1 MTHVTDM
8 SEEWNR
14 PEVSRDPS
22 ARGPS
27 ANQINRELGNSIN
40 LGSDTKLV
48 RLRIQTP
55 ITNFGQ
61 EKVFMN
67 SGWKEITS
75 FRKFRICDDSKSS
88 DWSYSWEFMRFS
100 SNIDE
105 LE

>member
-1 MTHVTDM
+1 M

-14 PEVSRDPS
+14 PEVSEDL
-22 ARGPS
+22 GPS

-61 EKVFMN
+61 EKVDYELWLEENYEFSKIPNLRWFQILGLVLFM
-67 SGWKEITS
+67 GIHEI
-75 FRKFRICDDSKSS
+75 
-88 DWSYSWEFMRFS
+88 
-100 SNIDE
+100 
-105 LE
+105 